1 MSERFHRDDARAA
14 IPLTRVCPEC
24 QEDMELI
31 TADDVGEVLVYECPE
46 CGSQQELRIE
56 NEGDDPPEADTLL
69 PGPDVWPEDDE
80 DAEVELDQ
88 EEPDES
94 E

>member
-1 MSERFHRDDARAA
+1 MSDRSRRDDTRE

-24 QEDMELI
+24 QEEMELI

-46 CGSQQELRIE
+46 CGSQEEIRIE
-56 NEGDDPPEADTLL
+56 NESEDDETAPTL
-69 PGPDVWPEDDE
+69 PGPDIWIDDE
-80 DAEVELDQ
+80 AETDADADQDELD
-88 EEPDES
+88 DS

>member
-1 MSERFHRDDARAA
+1 MSDRFSRDDARA

-24 QEDMELI
+24 QEEMELI

-46 CGSQQELRIE
+46 CGSQEETRIE
-56 NEGDDPPEADTLL
+56 SDT
-69 PGPDVWPEDDE
+69 DDE
-80 DAEVELDQ
+80 DTRPPLSPDAWADDDAEPDADADQ
-88 EEPDES
+88 EDAEES

>member
-1 MSERFHRDDARAA
+1 MSDRLRRDDTRE

-24 QEDMELI
+24 QEEMELI

-46 CGSQQELRIE
+46 CGSQEEIRIE
-56 NEGDDPPEADTLL
+56 NETDDDASILL
-69 PGPDVWPEDDE
+69 GPDVWLDE
-80 DAEVELDQ
+80 EAETDADADQDELD
-88 EEPDES
+88 DS